1 MSSVYLNN
9 IRMKRESKS
18 FIDSLY
24 AVLTA
29 AGLFEGPKYRLS
41 GLTGM
46 AFKFA
51 VHERLLPLSVTA
63 YGQWGLEHAAA
74 IDNLGL
80 LTISDGGRTRHLTF
94 RRYQQEA
101 IRWIKQSLDR
111 GVGLIYWI
119 PEFGVIHGYDDED
132 GVFFIQDG
140 WSQEDHI
147 VLYDNLGLNVT
158 PFWCVEMIG
167 EKVDMPID
175 EQVLES
181 VRSAIHDWQTPFKLL
196 PDREIASGKLAYD
209 FFIQALRSGNFDEAG
224 ARYILDSYR
233 YARYEIR
240 DYLSEVKEL
249 WPELAEA
256 HMYYE
261 ELGHHIAD
269 LSFDHSGGG
278 IQEMIEKLAAAAQ
291 LEDRSVGQF
300 SKLSARYA
308 DPSRTIAT
316 RWITHSAR

>member
-1 MSSVYLNN
+1 MSSVYLDN
-9 IRMKRESKS
+9 IRMKRESQS
-18 FIDSLY
+18 FTDSLY
-24 AVLTA
+24 AILTA
-29 AGLFEGPKYRLS
+29 ADLFEGPKYRLS
-41 GLTGM
+41 GLSGM

-74 IDNLGL
+74 IDNLGYL
-80 LTISDGGRTRHLTF
+80 SISDGGRTRHLTF

-140 WSQEDHI
+140 WSREDHI
-147 VLYDNLGLNVT
+147 VLYDNLGLNFT
-158 PFWCVEMIG
+158 PFWNVQMIG
-167 EKVDMPID
+167 QKVDVPLE

-181 VRSAIHDWQTPFKLL
+181 VRSAVHDWQTPFKLL
-196 PDREIASGKLAYD
+196 PDKEIASGKLAYD
-209 FFIQALRSGNFDEAG
+209 FFIQALRSGIYDENG
-224 ARYILDSYR
+224 GRYILDSYR
-233 YARYEIR
+233 YARHEIR
-240 DYLSEVKEL
+240 DYLSDVKGL

-256 HMYYE
+256 HLYYE
-261 ELGHHIAD
+261 ELGHHIAE
-269 LSFDHSGGG
+269 LSFDYSGG
-278 IQEMIEKLAAAAQ
+278 IPEMIDKLTAAAQ
-291 LEDRSVGQF
+291 LEDQAIQQF
-300 SKLSARYA
+300 NKLSARYA
-308 DPSRTIAT
+308 DPSRTTVT

>member
-1 MSSVYLNN
+1 MSSVYLHK

-18 FIDSLY
+18 FVDSLH
-24 AVLTA
+24 AILTA
-29 AGLFEGPKYRLS
+29 ANLFDGPKYRLS
-41 GLTGM
+41 GLSGM
-46 AFKFA
+46 AFKFS

-63 YGQWGLEHAAA
+63 YGQWGLEHSAA

-80 LTISDGGRTRHLTF
+80 FTISDGGRTRHLTF
-94 RRYQQEA
+94 RHYQQDA
-101 IRWIKQSLDR
+101 IGWIKQSLDR

-147 VLYDNLGLNVT
+147 VLYDNLGLNFT
-158 PFWCVEMIG
+158 PFWNVHMIG
-167 EKVDMPID
+167 GKVDVPLE

-181 VRSAIHDWQTPFKLL
+181 VRSAIHDWQTSFKLL

-209 FFIQALRSGNFDEAG
+209 FYIEALRSGDYDKGG

-233 YARYEIR
+233 YARREIR
-240 DYLSEVKEL
+240 DYLSDVRTL

-256 HMYYE
+256 HAYYE
-261 ELGHHIAD
+261 ELGELIAD
-269 LSFDHSGGG
+269 LSFDHSGGVSG
-278 IQEMIEKLAAAAQ
+278 MMDKLNAAAQ
-291 LEDRSVGQF
+291 LEDQAVAQF

-308 DPSRTIAT
+308 DPSRTITT